1 MAIKF
6 EDIKDDEA
14 AKKPKAAAKAPAA
27 KAPTVLPPAEGA
39 AQPPAEPLVPGGLPF
54 EATAEPS
61 KSKRKGRP
69 PKTMG

>member
-14 AKKPKAAAKAPAA
+14 AKKPKAAAKSPAA
-27 KAPTVLPPAEGA
+27 PPPEGDA
-39 AQPPAEPLVPGGLPF
+39 KTPAEPLVPGGLPF
-54 EATAEPS
+54 ESTAEPP

-69 PKTMG
+69 PKSAT